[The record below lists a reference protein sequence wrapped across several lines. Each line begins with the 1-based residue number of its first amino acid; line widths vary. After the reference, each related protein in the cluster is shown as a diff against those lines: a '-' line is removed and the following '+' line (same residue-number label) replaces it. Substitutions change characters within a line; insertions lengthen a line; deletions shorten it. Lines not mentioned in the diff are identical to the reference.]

1 MELEL
6 LLAQT
11 VPAITAAVALDGADV
26 LRRTE
31 DVAASGTAHLGQ
43 RLLARLTG
51 SRPQGTDGVARAV
64 TDLAE
69 SRGGE
74 DEQAALRVE
83 LRKLLRDDEGLR
95 RELALLLPQN
105 AAYTASGDRAVAV
118 QHNEGIISTGDGAHN
133 VIRRQG

>member
-11 VPAITAAVALDGADV
+11 VPAISAAVSLYGADV
-26 LRRTE
+26 LRRAE

-51 SRPQGTDGVARAV
+51 SRPQDTDGVARAV

-69 SRGGE
+69 RRGGE

-83 LRKLLRDDEGLR
+83 LRKLLRDDEDLR

-105 AAYTASGDRAVAV
+105 AAYSASGDRAVAV
-118 QHNEGIISTGDGAHN
+118 RHNEGIISTGDGAHN

>member
-11 VPAITAAVALDGADV
+11 VPAITAASLYGADV
-26 LRRTE
+26 LRRAE
-31 DVAASGTAHLGQ
+31 DAAASGTVHLGQ

-51 SRPQGTDGVARAV
+51 SRPRDTDGVVRAL

-74 DEQAALRVE
+74 DEQAALRVA
-83 LRKLLRDDEGLR
+83 LRKLLRDDEDLR

-105 AAYTASGDRAVAV
+105 AAISASGDRAAAV